1 MCPSGAQS
9 GAQKWGTWLK
19 VGHIYYIKWGT
30 TKYVPHWGTKWGT
43 KVGHICFQGQGLKCG
58 TIGLHNT
65 LYLIV
70 MVWGQQLV
78 YTWKMTVGYS
88 PH

>member
-43 KVGHICFQGQGLKCG
+43 KVGHIYFIKWG
-58 TIGLHNT
+58 TT
-65 LYLIV
+65 KYV
-70 MVWGQQLV
+70 PQWGTKWGTFV
-78 YTWKMTVGYS
+78 FKIWA
-88 PH
+88 